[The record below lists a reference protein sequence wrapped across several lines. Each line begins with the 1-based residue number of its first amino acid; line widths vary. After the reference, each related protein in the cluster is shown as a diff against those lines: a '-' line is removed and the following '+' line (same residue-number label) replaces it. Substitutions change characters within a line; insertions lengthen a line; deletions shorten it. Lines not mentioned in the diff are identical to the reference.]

1 MTTINNATLELDNI
15 STQIVTVKGTPAAV
29 LAVGSLLMFDN
40 TDGTFITYANGS
52 NPPVAVVKTALTI
65 PAGGSLSAEVIFTG
79 NLNEALVDLP
89 GSMTLDS
96 IPTVDGLAAS
106 SVGAAGAG
114 NTGDGVITAT
124 PTVGTKAQ
132 TGVYRITC
140 INADV
145 AGSEVFSVFAPNG
158 ERLAD
163 AVTGVAY
170 LNSHIGFTITKPSG
184 YDPDVAD
191 TFTVIIAG
199 IKMAKSLRQY
209 LREVGIFF
217 KALINIYE

>member
-40 TDGTFITYANGS
+40 TDGAFITYANGS
-52 NPPVAVVKTALTI
+52 NPPVAVVKTAITI
-65 PAGGSLSAEVIFTG
+65 PAGGSLSAEVIFSG
-79 NLNEALVDLP
+79 NLNDALADLP

-114 NTGDGVITAT
+114 NTGDGVITAA
-124 PTVGTKAQ
+124 PTVGAKAQ
-132 TGVYRITC
+132 TGVYAITC
-140 INADV
+140 TSDSTP
-145 AGSEVFSVFAPNG
+145 GSEVFSVFAPNG

-170 LNSHIGFTITKPSG
+170 LNAHIGFTIAKPSG
-184 YDPDVAD
+184 YDPNVGD
-191 TFTVIIAG
+191 TFTVTIAG

-217 KALINIYE
+217 KTLTNIYE